1 MQRNYIQA
9 TDLGLARALENVH
22 ERARHLLLALDADPG
37 LQHRAQQHVVVGG
50 VLCKLLVHL
59 HRQDAHALVARL
71 DPDHRSRRL
80 ALGGGRSTD
89 RVPLLHKLPPGH
101 VRDGDVDQSD
111 VVVLVLLLLLVRVLV
126 EVGRDALDWGQ
137 VVELKVLPPEHIVA
151 LQLAGG
157 AGVERVVQ
165 AQLAEVF
172 LFGWQ
177 VLGLDDPQLQHV
189 LHPAAVV
196 LETGEERTRVSAI
209 QRGVFSNTGWFGNE
223 NDGTRCSYFVKTNLA
238 FM

>member
-1 MQRNYIQA
+1 MQQNYIWG
-9 TDLGLARALENVH
+9 TDLGLAGALENVH
-22 ERARHLLLALDADPG
+22 ERARHLLLVLDANPG

-59 HRQDAHALVARL
+59 HGQDAHALVASL

-80 ALGGGRSTD
+80 ALGGGRSAD
-89 RVPLLHKLPPGH
+89 RVPLLHKLPPRYG
-101 VRDGDVDQSD
+101 RDGDVDQSD
-111 VVVLVLLLLLVRVLV
+111 VIVLILLLLLVGVFV
-126 EVGRDALDWGQ
+126 EVGRDDLDWGQ
-137 VVELKVLPPEHIVA
+137 VVELKVLPPEHVVG

-172 LFGWQ
+172 LLGRQ
-177 VLGLDDPQLQHV
+177 VLGFDDPQLQHV

-196 LETGEERTRVSAI
+196 LETGKKRGSVQYNVYPSVILFQNLFSA
-209 QRGVFSNTGWFGNE
+209 N
-223 NDGTRCSYFVKTNLA
+223 KTQ
-238 FM
+238 